1 MYAREGKPMKQLVV
15 FTALLWAG
23 NTIAAT
29 STGLTNC
36 AGLSDDRIRLACYDA
51 AAGREAAPE
60 PPADSTVTLE
70 TVAAGTADNAE
81 SDQPEFVSRRHEE
94 EQENAN
100 NRFVIIPYQ
109 RNYLLPI
116 TYNSNINEEAWDIA
130 YPDEGMDKAEVKF
143 QISMKAIIWQDM
155 FGKDMDLW
163 GAYTQTNWMQA
174 YNTDASSPFR
184 ETNYEPELILS
195 IPNDWHFLGVHNTRL
210 DFSFNHQS
218 NGTSEPLSRS
228 WNRLIASAL
237 FEHRNFSLATSAWYR
252 IPEGSKDDDN
262 PDIDKYMG
270 HGQLQG
276 VWKWPDYTLGF
287 TFRNNLRSN
296 NKGAIQLDWTFPISQ
311 RFSGYIQYFNGY
323 GESLIDYNESS
334 NRIGIG
340 VSITDPF

>member
-1 MYAREGKPMKQLVV
+1 MKHLVI
-15 FTALLWAG
+15 FTAVLTAG
-23 NTIAAT
+23 STMAA
-29 STGLTNC
+29 SGAGLAEC
-36 AGLSDDRIRLACYDA
+36 ADLSDDKARLTCYDTL
-51 AAGREAAPE
+51 AGRGAVRSS
-60 PPADSTVTLE
+60 PADDPLILE
-70 TVAAGTADNAE
+70 NAVAATQQDTDSE
-81 SDQPEFVSRRHEE
+81 QPEFVSRRFEE

-116 TYNSNINEEAWDIA
+116 TYNSNINEEAWKVA
-130 YPDEGMDKAEVKF
+130 YPGTGMDQAEVKF
-143 QISMKAIIWQDM
+143 QISMKAIIWQDV

-210 DFSFNHQS
+210 DLSLNHQS

-228 WNRLIASAL
+228 WNRAIASAL
-237 FEHRNFSLATSAWYR
+237 FEHKNFSLVTSAWYR
-252 IPEGSKDDDN
+252 IPEGNKNDDN

-270 HGQLQG
+270 NGQLQG

-287 TFRNNLRSN
+287 TFRNNLRSD

-311 RFSGYIQYFNGY
+311 RFQGYIQYFNGY
-323 GESLIDYNESS
+323 GESLIDYNEST

>member
-1 MYAREGKPMKQLVV
+1 MKQLVI
-15 FTALLWAG
+15 FTAVLWAG

-29 STGLTNC
+29 SIGLAHC
-36 AGLSDDRIRLACYDA
+36 AGLSDDKARLACYDT
-51 AAGREAAPE
+51 AAGREAVPE
-60 PPADSTVTLE
+60 LPADNALIPE
-70 TVAAGTADNAE
+70 TAVAGTADNTE
-81 SDQPEFVSRRHEE
+81 SDQPEFVSRRLEE

-155 FGKDMDLW
+155 FGKEMDLW

-210 DFSFNHQS
+210 DLSFNHQS

-228 WNRLIASAL
+228 WNRVIGSAL
-237 FEHRNFSLATSAWYR
+237 FEHKNFSLATSAWYR
-252 IPEGSKDDDN
+252 IPESSKDDDN